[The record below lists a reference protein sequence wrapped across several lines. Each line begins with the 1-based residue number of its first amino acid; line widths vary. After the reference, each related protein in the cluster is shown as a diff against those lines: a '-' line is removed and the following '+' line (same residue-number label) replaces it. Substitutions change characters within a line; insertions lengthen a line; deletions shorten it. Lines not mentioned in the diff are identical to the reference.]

1 MMKRIAIMQPYLFPY
16 IGYFQL
22 INAVD
27 KFVAYDDVT
36 FIKQGWINRNNIL
49 VNGHPFL
56 FTVPVKNIS
65 SYSLILETEVA
76 NEIDWR
82 TKTLKTIEYSYRK
95 SPYYHRVFQIIENT
109 LASDDKY
116 ISRVAVNSIKAVA
129 SYLELHT
136 EVKDSST
143 SYLNNTLNSQERV
156 LDICKQELASQ
167 YINPIGGRELYSKNI
182 FKARGID
189 LSFIKSKPI
198 RYKQHRNDFIPN
210 LSIID
215 VLMFN
220 SPQEIKA
227 MLQQYELI

>member
-1 MMKRIAIMQPYLFPY
+1 MMKKLAIMQPYLFPY

-65 SYSLILETEVA
+65 SYSLILETEAV
-76 NEIDWR
+76 NKIDWK
-82 TKTLKTIEYSYRK
+82 TKLLKTIEYSYK
-95 SPYYHRVFQIIENT
+95 KAPYYQGVFQIIDST
-109 LASDDKY
+109 FASDNQY
-116 ISRVAVNSIKAVA
+116 ISKIAMNSIKAVVG
-129 SYLELHT
+129 YLELNT
-136 EVKDSST
+136 ELQDSST
-143 SYLNNTLNSQERV
+143 CYTNNKLNSQERV
-156 LDICKQELASQ
+156 LDICQQELASQ
-167 YINPIGGRELYSKNI
+167 YINPIGGRELYSKHI

-189 LSFIKSKPI
+189 LNFIKSNPI
-198 RYKQHRNDFIPN
+198 RYKQIKDEFIPN

-220 SPQEIKA
+220 SPQEVKA
-227 MLQQYELI
+227 MLRQYELI

>member
-1 MMKRIAIMQPYLFPY
+1 MTKKLAIMQPYLFPY

-27 KFVAYDDVT
+27 KFIAYDDVT

-65 SYSLILETEVA
+65 SYALILETEVV
-76 NEIDWR
+76 NRIDW
-82 TKTLKTIEYSYRK
+82 KKKLLKTIEYSYQK
-95 SPYYHRVFQIIENT
+95 APYYQGVFQLIGNT
-109 LASDDKY
+109 LSSEEQY
-116 ISRVAVNSIKAVA
+116 ISKIAMNSIKAVV

-136 EVKDSST
+136 ELQDSST
-143 SYLNNTLNSQERV
+143 CYTNNKLSSQERV
-156 LDICKQELASQ
+156 LDICQQESASQ
-167 YINPIGGRELYSKNI
+167 YINPIGGKELYSKHI

-189 LSFIKSKPI
+189 LNFIKSKPI
-198 RYKQHRNDFIPN
+198 RYKQTKNDFIPN

-227 MLQQYELI
+227 MLRQYELI